1 MEHEVSY
8 NDRLKQKQMAK
19 QDSILRMT
27 GNIDNINFF
36 KKSDGTYHARKKGGI
51 DKNRLLNDPKYKRT
65 REHMAEFGLA
75 IKGAKLIRR
84 SLLKAIIGS
93 VDNKV
98 SNRLASKLVAI
109 TREDPN
115 NLRGERIFTHS
126 GLTSLKGFDFNAVTL
141 LDTVLLTQVG
151 AEINRTTGEC
161 TVTIPPYV
169 PEEQLKLSPDATHYR
184 FRIAA
189 AAIDFAT
196 ATFEMQT
203 AVSPYMVMDTLT
215 ETTALTLGVTLTPA
229 SVHPLMLALTIEFVQ
244 ETEEGTMYPLKNGS
258 MNPCRIEA
266 VSVEE

>member
-1 MEHEVSY
+1 
-8 NDRLKQKQMAK
+8 MAK
-19 QDSILRMT
+19 QDSIFRMT
-27 GNIDNINFF
+27 GNIDNISFF
-36 KKSDGTYHARKKGGI
+36 KKGDGSYHARKKGGI
-51 DKNRLLNDPKYKRT
+51 DRHRLLNDPRYKRT

-75 IKGAKLIRR
+75 TKGAKLIRR
-84 SLLKAIIGS
+84 SLLKAVIGS
-93 VDNKV
+93 IDNKV
-98 SNRLASKLVAI
+98 SNRLAANLVTI

-126 GLTSLKGFDFNAVTL
+126 GLTSLKGFDFNAVTP

-169 PEEQLKLSPDATHYR
+169 PEEQIKLNPDATHYR

-189 AAIDFAT
+189 AAMDFET
-196 ATFEMQT
+196 ESYEMQT
-203 AVSPYMVMDTLT
+203 AVSPYRVMDTLT
-215 ETTALTLGVTLTPA
+215 ETTALNLSVTLTPG

-266 VSVEE
+266 VSIGE